1 MAPYKNPEHGTY
13 AAHYIFLDGQLYS
26 TSPQENVR
34 EVTHVMLAER
44 DNVLE
49 KFRQATQRD
58 SDSVY
63 AASFMV
69 VGDRI
74 TVYKSLRKYRTL
86 EFPATKRAFTNAV
99 NAFRTLS
106 PGFTVEAG

>member
-44 DNVLE
+44 DKILH
-49 KFRQATQRD
+49 KFREAAENDR
-58 SDSVY
+58 DSVY

-74 TVYKSLRKYRTL
+74 TVYKSLKKYRTL
-86 EFPATKRAFTNAV
+86 EFPATKRAFSNAV
-99 NAFRTLS
+99 NAFRALS
-106 PGFTVEAG
+106 PEFTVAAG